1 MKSKKLRKLIA
12 SVAMLAMTAG
22 VFGGGLSTLAVN
34 IPPFEDGWSVN
45 LDSRV
50 STIGGQGVQLTT
62 GATKTEETIVT
73 VDRIQT
79 EVLTTDTTV
88 NVNID
93 GTNTSKTYKA
103 TDSEGGVARI
113 GVRLGGKLET
123 DLRSYVTAAVSE
135 YRSNVNTVNANR
147 HNNGTAIQIKDQVA
161 LGERLYAALWGKNSS
176 GNLLNKDVRF
186 IVTYELSD
194 GRTRTTSVGL
204 SDITLDMPV
213 TDPASISSA
222 SDLRSLVDENGLVY
236 LTLRGLPSDVTIT
249 NVELDSRSDL
259 HAVTNA
265 AGSEYSVQ
273 KTLNYNA
280 GRVSVPASTWVLT
293 DSLYPSVIVNG
304 KSEKQFLDAG
314 TSNVIEKDEHF
325 FVDVAGTTVTLVDIL
340 KDTDKVVTGVTVTD
354 RRGNTYNGEV
364 GEFAEGKYRETQNG
378 TAYNIDY
385 GTRYRDIK
393 ITGLNTRTNYEFEY
407 MDITYKSGD
416 VERTQRVRFDDKVAT
431 GGVTG
436 DKYLSVTT
444 SDYLASQIYAYK
456 SLIDGDNKLY
466 QVSVGRNSLE
476 YVVKID
482 DTTNLD
488 RIEVRGLRSGES
500 YTVENVKSE
509 DGKKD
514 KTEWFAIKIEGLEE
528 NRNYDFLSLETVYI
542 ENGRERYGTP
552 ISLGRRSTDFGVV
565 LFPGNDLGTNG
576 YNMFT
581 TTNNGN
587 ISELWIDSSLK
598 YEEIPGG
605 VRFYGRVKDADDIL
619 DKVNVYVNNGG
630 SYERIDDS
638 NVKLEK
644 TYRVVKGLDVDSNGS
659 LSGTQTINYPYITS
673 GTGSSIS
680 VSETGVESASE
691 MVEITITGISSDRSR
706 DFRFDFVTKEDGNRV
721 SSIVTGNVGAFGSIP
736 TSGTKTQQAVT
747 RYASGRAGATKVQV
761 NTSNVQ
767 VSGVTTTSANVTAGI
782 TNPDKEAINVEVAG
796 ATGVTAKYNT
806 EKNIIELSGLRAG
819 TEYKDLKLTL
829 KYGDRSTTITV
840 PTFTTTTTTQVE
852 GGVAGYVA
860 RVYRTFFNREAD
872 QAGLLYW
879 TERLAGGEET
889 LSGFLRQLSF
899 TPELIEKNLTNTQF
913 VEKMY
918 AIVDRTG
925 EAEGIAFWV
934 SEIEKG
940 IKEGKTQSQARA
952 AVVERMLDTDEV
964 KGIATKLGIKF

>member
-12 SVAMLAMTAG
+12 SVAMLAICAG
-22 VFGGGLSTLAVN
+22 VFGGGASTSAVS
-34 IPPFEDGWSVN
+34 IPIPTFEDGWAVN
-45 LDSRV
+45 SNNNV
-50 STIGGQGVQLTT
+50 GVIIGQGTQLSTT
-62 GATKTEETIVT
+62 NTKTEETIIT
-73 VDRIQT
+73 VDRVET
-79 EVLTTDTTV
+79 EVLTSDVTV
-88 NVNID
+88 ND
-93 GTNTSKTYKA
+93 KTYRA
-103 TDSEGGVARI
+103 NDSEGGIARI
-113 GVRLGGKLET
+113 GVKLSGKLESY
-123 DLRSYVTAAVSE
+123 LRSYVTDAVSE
-135 YRSNVNTVNANR
+135 YRDNVNTVNANR
-147 HNNGTAIQIKDQVA
+147 HNNGTAIKSDKQVA
-161 LGERLYAALWGKNSS
+161 LGERLYDALWAKNSS
-176 GNLLNKDVRF
+176 GNGLLNDNVRF
-186 IVTYELSD
+186 IVTYEMND
-194 GRTRTTSVGL
+194 GRSRTTSVGL
-204 SDITLDMPV
+204 KDMTLDMPV
-213 TDPASISSA
+213 TDPASISST

-236 LTLRGLPSDVTIT
+236 LTLRGLPSDVVIT
-249 NVELDSRSDL
+249 DVELDSRSDL
-259 HAVTNA
+259 YAVTNT

-280 GRVSVPASTWVLT
+280 GIVAIPASTWVLT
-293 DSLYPSVIVNG
+293 GSLHPSVVVDG
-304 KSEKQFLDAG
+304 AVVKQFYDEG
-314 TSNVIEKDEHF
+314 SSGVIEKDEHV

-340 KDTDKVVTGVTVTD
+340 KDTDKVVTGVSVTD
-354 RRGNTYNGEV
+354 RRGNTYDAEV
-364 GEFAEGKYRETQNG
+364 GDFAEGKYRVDGQG
-378 TAYNIDY
+378 QSYDVDY
-385 GTRYRDIK
+385 DDKYRDIK
-393 ITGLNTRTNYEFEY
+393 ISGLTTRTNYDFEY

-444 SDYLASQIYAYK
+444 SDYLSSQIYAYK
-456 SLIDGDNKLY
+456 SLVGGASRLY
-466 QVSVGRNSLE
+466 QVEVGKDSLT
-476 YVVKID
+476 YLVKID
-482 DTTNLD
+482 DTTNFD

-500 YTVENVKSE
+500 YTVKNVKSE

-514 KTEWFAIKIEGLEE
+514 KTEWYAVEITGLDE
-528 NRNYDFLSLETVYI
+528 NRNYDFLSIETVYN

-552 ISLGRRSTDFGVV
+552 ISLGRRSTNLDDV
-565 LFPGNDLGTNG
+565 LFPGNDLGTDG

-581 TTNNGN
+581 TTNKDNV
-587 ISELWIDSSLK
+587 SELWIDSEIK
-598 YEEIPGG
+598 YEEVSGG

-630 SYERIDDS
+630 TYERIDDS

-644 TYRVVKGLDVDSNGS
+644 TYRVVKGLDIDSNGT
-659 LSGTQTINYPYITS
+659 LSGTQTIDYPYINS
-673 GTGSSIS
+673 GDGDTLS
-680 VSETGVESASE
+680 VSETTVESASE
-691 MVEITITGISSDRSR
+691 MVEITITGIPSDRSR

-721 SSIVTGNVGAFGSIP
+721 STILSNNVGAFGSIP
-736 TSGTKTQQAVT
+736 TSNTKTQQAVT

-767 VSGVTTTSANVTAGI
+767 VSSVTTTTANVTAGI
-782 TNPDKEAINVEVAG
+782 TNSDKEAINVEVAG

-829 KYGDRSTTITV
+829 RYGDKSTTITV

-860 RVYRTFFNREAD
+860 RVYTTFFNREAD

-879 TERLAGGEET
+879 TERLVNGEET

-913 VEKMY
+913 VERMY

-925 EAEGIAFWV
+925 EAEGVSFWV

-940 IKEGKTQSQARA
+940 IKEGNTQSQARA

-964 KGIATKLGIKF
+964 KGIATKLGIEF